1 MTVLTLTTFIYQK
14 TLGKKMKIQAINWER
29 LEQRLYFYIP
39 TKNQQ
44 ENEKQPHIKTF
55 ERY

>member
-29 LEQRLYFYIP
+29 LEQRLYFYIR